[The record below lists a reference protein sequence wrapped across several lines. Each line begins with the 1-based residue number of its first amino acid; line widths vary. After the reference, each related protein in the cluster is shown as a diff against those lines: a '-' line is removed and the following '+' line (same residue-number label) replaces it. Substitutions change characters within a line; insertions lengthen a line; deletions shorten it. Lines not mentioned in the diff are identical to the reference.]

1 MTSRYRTAFACAF
14 IVIGLPL
21 VAQEPG
27 RVVDPEAYA
36 LYEQLLVPIW
46 KDLIWPHGMPLLLQ
60 RETVELE
67 GCELP
72 QSVPDDWRPVVASFL
87 QANRERKW
95 LQPTRMSIPSQAS
108 VDVIISNCVIN
119 LSEWF
124 TVRSRALGVPDLEP
138 RLVPSMKDR
147 ITATLHTTG
156 ESAWKAST

>member
-72 QSVPDDWRPVVASFL
+72 KSVPEDWRPVVASFL

-95 LQPTRMSIPSQAS
+95 LQPTRMGERLAGGNVAIALLANAIATGAALVALILTFGRRRQSALTPRHCGLCNVLAIQS
-108 VDVIISNCVIN
+108 VYPV
-119 LSEWF
+119 
-124 TVRSRALGVPDLEP
+124 
-138 RLVPSMKDR
+138 
-147 ITATLHTTG
+147 
-156 ESAWKAST
+156 